1 VIDPSLIRD
10 PFIESFL
17 GKPCFQLNPCD
28 HASNLFQSGDSGF
41 VYTKVKTSKTSDISR
56 LERIGF
62 NLIDTSI
69 QLRRSTSES
78 WDDRDISSSC
88 RIELAEPSDLPDVER
103 IAASSFLFSRFH
115 LDPKIEDS
123 VANEIKRQW
132 ATNFFAGKRGDCMVV
147 AKDQNHTIG
156 FALLLDQDDKRTI
169 DLIAVSKRHRGKGLA
184 SAMIRFAAKE
194 ALGRQIVVGT
204 QVANFPSLRSY
215 ENLGFRIYDS
225 YYVLHYH
232 GPVAT

>member
-1 VIDPSLIRD
+1 MIDHSLIRD
-10 PFIESFL
+10 PFTESFL
-17 GKPCFQLNPCD
+17 GKPCFQLN
-28 HASNLFQSGDSGF
+28 HYNRAFNLPRSGDAGF
-41 VYTKVKTSKTSDISR
+41 IYTKIQTSRIADISK

-62 NLIDTSI
+62 NLIDTNI
-69 QLRRSTSES
+69 QLQRPASGN
-78 WDDRDISSSC
+78 WDEKNISSSC
-88 RIELAEPSDLPDVER
+88 RIRLAEPSDLPDIEN

-147 AKDQNHTIG
+147 AKDQNQTIG
-156 FALLLDQDDKRTI
+156 FLLLLDQEDKRTI
-169 DLIAVSKRHRGKGLA
+169 DLIAVSKGHRGKGLA

-204 QVANFPSLRSY
+204 QVANSPSLRSY
-215 ENLGFRIYDS
+215 ENLGFRAYES